1 MIFFRLIIC
10 CVTCFCLTSSVFS
23 QYVIRGRVTDAR
35 TGEAIPFATVQFP
48 GTSIGTTTDFDGLY
62 NLFYERRF
70 DSLTVRVMGYDSRTR
85 AIPQDSRTIVLD
97 FQLNPTT
104 IGLSEVVIHA
114 GENPAHRILREAA
127 RRKNEFNFELAH
139 GVQYSSYQVIDVALT
154 GITESFMQQRAMRQ
168 FTNIFDSL
176 AKIAGDDGGMV
187 LPFFVSESHSTVF
200 RRTRPTHE
208 KEIIHANRAL
218 GFLLDDLNVLAPVL
232 GASNQKYNFNNN
244 WLTIF
249 DRNFMSPIADGALL
263 LYNAFLLDTV
273 YVNGVWAYELRI
285 VPRNEID
292 VAFTG
297 KIWIGV
303 EDYALYRISAEIGQ
317 SANLNF
323 IRRFIIH
330 KDYEKVPEGYT
341 VPLRS
346 RIMIDVVDF
355 PGLPAEFALIF
366 NNYFSNFVFGE
377 PKPVSFFDTRV
388 RVLDGADRQTDD
400 FWRHI
405 QLTKSNDTVTVE
417 RSFAQIEE
425 IRQHPRIRRQREV
438 LNLFW
443 IGYFPVTNWL
453 ELGHW
458 ATWFGY
464 NDVEGFRLQLDPRT
478 SHQWSNIWEFRG
490 MLAYGFNQR
499 PLPFNGK
506 RQPLKFGVEA
516 SYFFD
521 RNSWTRLTV
530 GFRDDDL
537 KLTTLNQVID
547 IGDFL
552 PIFST
557 FSMQFPG
564 KDARIARSR
573 HVYMRFQT
581 DLGRSKTHVFSAA
594 HRTFEP
600 YFDFQFNNP
609 NTGEPARNYNVAE
622 ISYRLLFARTRRAIV
637 VGNER
642 YFAQRAHGNSWEFR
656 YTYGL
661 PLGGDYVSFHR
672 FGLDYARIFRLG
684 LFGSTRIDASAS
696 AVFGQVPN
704 TEMLQFQ
711 GNNTWFET
719 YRGYNGMAFNE
730 FIADQALEM
739 QLTHHFEGLLFN
751 RVPLLRHLR
760 LREIVGVKAIS
771 SRVNQSENLV
781 FDSEFFQA
789 MDIRTPYVE
798 VFYSVGNIFNLLRV
812 TAVHRLTY
820 LSHNNIPSAFGIRG
834 FSLRFSATFSL

>member
-600 YFDFQFNNP
+600 Y
-609 NTGEPARNYNVAE
+609 
-622 ISYRLLFARTRRAIV
+622 
-637 VGNER
+637 
-642 YFAQRAHGNSWEFR
+642 
-656 YTYGL
+656 
-661 PLGGDYVSFHR
+661 
-672 FGLDYARIFRLG
+672 
-684 LFGSTRIDASAS
+684 
-696 AVFGQVPN
+696 
-704 TEMLQFQ
+704 
-711 GNNTWFET
+711 
-719 YRGYNGMAFNE
+719 
-730 FIADQALEM
+730 
-739 QLTHHFEGLLFN
+739 
-751 RVPLLRHLR
+751 
-760 LREIVGVKAIS
+760 
-771 SRVNQSENLV
+771 
-781 FDSEFFQA
+781 
-789 MDIRTPYVE
+789 
-798 VFYSVGNIFNLLRV
+798 
-812 TAVHRLTY
+812 
-820 LSHNNIPSAFGIRG
+820 
-834 FSLRFSATFSL
+834 